1 MIGELDSVL
10 KDRLINSTIKD
21 NLRGSNLWLKN
32 MNSRDHLHRNG
43 CKCKKSG
50 SIQEQWSA

>member
-21 NLRGSNLWLKN
+21 NLQGSNMWLKN

-50 SIQEQWSA
+50 SI